1 MGEGRDEMTA
11 TTRGTARYGRSR
23 RESRLYSSTV
33 STSTRTRA
41 DTPLRP
47 FELRLRLPNGAAAVV
62 VMDARNI
69 GEALDKARNAL
80 GDVQVIEPS

>member
-1 MGEGRDEMTA
+1 MS
-11 TTRGTARYGRSR
+11 TT
-23 RESRLYSSTV
+23 
-33 STSTRTRA
+33 TRTRTQA
-41 DTPLRP
+41 PLRP
-47 FELRLRLPNGAAAVV
+47 FELRLRLPNGTAAVV

>member
-1 MGEGRDEMTA
+1 MSTTA
-11 TTRGTARYGRSR
+11 PARTQS
-23 RESRLYSSTV
+23 
-33 STSTRTRA
+33 
-41 DTPLRP
+41 PLRP
-47 FELRLRLPNGAAAVV
+47 FELRLRLPNGTAAVV

>member
-1 MGEGRDEMTA
+1 
-11 TTRGTARYGRSR
+11 
-23 RESRLYSSTV
+23 V
-33 STSTRTRA
+33 STTTLSRSTP
-41 DTPLRP
+41 PLRP
-47 FELRLRLPNGAAAVV
+47 FELRLRLPNGTAAVV